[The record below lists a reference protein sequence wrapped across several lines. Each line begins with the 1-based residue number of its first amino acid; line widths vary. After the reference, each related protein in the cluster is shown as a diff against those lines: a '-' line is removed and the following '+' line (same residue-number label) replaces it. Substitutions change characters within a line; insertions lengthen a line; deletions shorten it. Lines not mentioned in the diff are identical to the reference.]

1 MSAQPIGMPTT
12 NAARQLWLIVP
23 GATPSTVQI
32 PIVKF
37 DEKPKQTR
45 RSWKRTQSNGVVAS
59 EGLITA
65 YERSHEVETRAFQT
79 TGTTPALLNALAYLL
94 AMKGKTGLAAN
105 ANFVLVDPAD
115 GSKQQLNCDVMQLI
129 TLAGE
134 EDNETIFKFTLYEN
148 GVPTDYTG
156 TLTEV

>member
-1 MSAQPIGMPTT
+1 MSTQSIGMPST

-23 GATPSTVQI
+23 GSTPTTVQI

-45 RSWKRTQSNGVVAS
+45 RSWKRTQSNGVVAA

-65 YERSHEVETRAFQT
+65 YERSHEVETKAFQT
-79 TGTTPALLNALAYLL
+79 VDTSPQLLTALAYLM
-94 AMKGKTGLAAN
+94 AMKGQVGAAAN
-105 ANFVLVDPAD
+105 ANFVIIDPAD
-115 GSKQQLNCDVMQLI
+115 GSKLQVNCDVMQI
-129 TLAGE
+129 ISIAGE

-148 GVPTDYTG
+148 GVPSAYTG
-156 TLTEV
+156 TLG

>member
-1 MSAQPIGMPTT
+1 MTVQLIGMPST

-23 GATPSTVQI
+23 GGTPTTVQI

-79 TGTTPALLNALAYLL
+79 TDATPQLLSALTYLQS
-94 AMKGKTGLAAN
+94 MKGKTGTAAN
-105 ANFVLVDPAD
+105 ANFVIVDPAD
-115 GSKQQLNCDVMQLI
+115 GSKQQVNCDVMQII

-134 EDNETIFKFTLYEN
+134 EDNETIFKFTLFEN
-148 GVPTDYTG
+148 GMPSAYTG
-156 TLTEV
+156 TLTQG